1 MAWSEITIGTGKNA
15 ISALQRDDVVAT
27 TRTSFKV
34 EDKIV
39 LNGVSTPVL
48 SYELDDMEELLLIT
62 VLPKGSKNKEQ
73 SDDKST
79 KGAS

>member
-15 ISALQRDDVVAT
+15 ISAFQRDDVVAT

-48 SYELDDMEELLLIT
+48 SYELDDMDDLLLIT
-62 VLPKGSKNKEQ
+62 YLPICSKNN
-73 SDDKST
+73 
-79 KGAS
+79 